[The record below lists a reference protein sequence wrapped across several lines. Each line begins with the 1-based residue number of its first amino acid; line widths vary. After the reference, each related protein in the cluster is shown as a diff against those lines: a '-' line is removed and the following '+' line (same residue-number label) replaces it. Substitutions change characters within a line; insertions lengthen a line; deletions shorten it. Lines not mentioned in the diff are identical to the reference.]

1 MQTLLAIVSAFT
13 LSGNV
18 FTASSI
24 FVSISILNI
33 MRVPMGLL
41 PIFIAITV
49 QVWLNC
55 IQWLKNASWVCYI
68 RLKNFI
74 QIFWCDWRNSQLVT
88 KRVIFFFPFLFFAWD
103 NQWNSIFSFHSEHN
117 LVNKVWTKSD
127 DHSWSSFRTVEV
139 KYIQQSLFK
148 NLGLEFNW
156 VTVVAA
162 PSFPEKTQIRLWGGS
177 IVCQSDIFQSRFEV
191 LYKLL
196 WSNPFPE
203 LFIGSPGQYKY
214 IAENRIL
221 KFEKL
226 GFLRDLEKKSKLL
239 KK

>member
-1 MQTLLAIVSAFT
+1 MSIQCSHCYYYCPFNTWKSWAIQQLCLHSMQTLLAIVSAFT

-68 RLKNFI
+68 RLKICI

-103 NQWNSIFSFHSEHN
+103 NQWNSIFSFNSQQI
-117 LVNKVWTKSD
+117 LVNKVSNDRKCSITSYYEDKLMI
-127 DHSWSSFRTVEV
+127 FYE
-139 KYIQQSLFK
+139 
-148 NLGLEFNW
+148 NLE
-156 VTVVAA
+156 
-162 PSFPEKTQIRLWGGS
+162 
-177 IVCQSDIFQSRFEV
+177 IFGN
-191 LYKLL
+191 K
-196 WSNPFPE
+196 
-203 LFIGSPGQYKY
+203 
-214 IAENRIL
+214 
-221 KFEKL
+221 
-226 GFLRDLEKKSKLL
+226 
-239 KK
+239 